1 MVELHSKNTDR
12 LFQAILALEN
22 ADRCYELFEDL
33 CTVKELKEISQR
45 LEVARLLS
53 KGLSYQKV
61 SEMTNA
67 SSATIS
73 RVKRCLD
80 YGTGGYQWALSIIGT
95 EDEQ

>member
-12 LFQAILALEN
+12 LFQVILALEN
-22 ADRCYELFEDL
+22 MDQCYELFEDL

-80 YGTGGYQWALSIIGT
+80 YGTGGYGKALKIIGT
-95 EDEQ
+95 ENET